1 MIDEDDLEQVGVEM
15 VPLQEFEAKFS
26 SKRQVWTL
34 LAVDCAMFIPPL
46 DHVSIYFLKHLACG
60 KRKRK

>member
-1 MIDEDDLEQVGVEM
+1 M